1 MAVGLRHTTSE
12 PALLANCKKNMVS
25 RLHISLQNYKK
36 KRTYARKKLIFL
48 ASFEINLYL
57 CNVIINKTQML
68 MKKMSLFL
76 LSLLLCS
83 VSVPALAEDISLVPA
98 TVVQMNDGS
107 RQIVQLSYTSV
118 TDLTVL
124 CSKGALSVSVP
135 EADVKGVRS
144 IRFAMLRKNSLE
156 EVSSWDNATIDK
168 VLLNDKIFIR
178 VTLPDGKQVWYDV
191 LGNLLK

>member
-1 MAVGLRHTTSE
+1 
-12 PALLANCKKNMVS
+12 
-25 RLHISLQNYKK
+25 
-36 KRTYARKKLIFL
+36 
-48 ASFEINLYL
+48 
-57 CNVIINKTQML
+57 VIINKTQML

-98 TVVQMNDGS
+98 MVVQMNDGS

-168 VLLNDKIFIR
+168 VLLNDKVFIR

>member
-1 MAVGLRHTTSE
+1 
-12 PALLANCKKNMVS
+12 
-25 RLHISLQNYKK
+25 
-36 KRTYARKKLIFL
+36 
-48 ASFEINLYL
+48 
-57 CNVIINKTQML
+57 
-68 MKKMSLFL
+68 
-76 LSLLLCS
+76 
-83 VSVPALAEDISLVPA
+83 
-98 TVVQMNDGS
+98 MNDGS

-168 VLLNDKIFIR
+168 VLLNDKVFIR